1 MNTPETDPPEDDLD
15 ALAGEYVLGLLGPEE
30 VARAEEF
37 RRRDGAFDA
46 AVNAW
51 QMRLLQLAEEVS
63 PVSPPVRIWAGIAA
77 EITPQ
82 AAKPASLWNNLNF
95 WRALGF
101 GAGGFGALG
110 LAAALVALVW
120 LRSPSPVPIATAMLA
135 SQHDGVFVATAQQA
149 GAGVLLVVSPSQ
161 VSVPADKSAELWLVL
176 PTGKT
181 QALGLLASDHPVAVR
196 LTPVQL
202 GPGIAKLAL
211 AVSIEPP
218 GGSPTG
224 VATGPIISV
233 AKFLPL

>member
-1 MNTPETDPPEDDLD
+1 MNTPESDPPEDDLN
-15 ALAGEYVLGLLGPEE
+15 ALAGEYVLGLLAPEA
-30 VARAEEF
+30 VAQVEER
-37 RRRDGAFDA
+37 RRRDSAFNA

-51 QMRLLQLAEEVS
+51 QIRLLPLTEEVS
-63 PVSPPVRIWAGIAA
+63 PVQPRARVWTGIAA
-77 EITPQ
+77 EIAPRGE
-82 AAKPASLWNNLNF
+82 KKASLWNNLKF

-101 GAGGFGALG
+101 GAGGFGVLG

-120 LRSPSPVPIATAMLA
+120 LRSPSLVPIATATLI

-181 QALGLLASDHPVAVR
+181 QALGLLASDRPVAVT
-196 LTPVQL
+196 LTPLQL
-202 GPGIAKLAL
+202 GGGIAKLAL

>member
-1 MNTPETDPPEDDLD
+1 MNTPEDDLD

-30 VARAEEF
+30 VARVEAL

-51 QMRLLQLAEEVS
+51 QMRLLPLTEEVS
-63 PVSPPVRIWAGIAA
+63 PVSPPARVWAGIAA
-77 EITPQ
+77 EITPRV
-82 AAKPASLWNNLNF
+82 AKSASLWNNLNF

-120 LRSPSPVPIATAMLA
+120 LRSPPPMPIATATLA
-135 SQHDGVFVATAQQA
+135 SQHDGVYVATAQQA

-181 QALGLLASDHPVAVR
+181 QALGLLASDRPITVT
-196 LTPVQL
+196 LTPGQL